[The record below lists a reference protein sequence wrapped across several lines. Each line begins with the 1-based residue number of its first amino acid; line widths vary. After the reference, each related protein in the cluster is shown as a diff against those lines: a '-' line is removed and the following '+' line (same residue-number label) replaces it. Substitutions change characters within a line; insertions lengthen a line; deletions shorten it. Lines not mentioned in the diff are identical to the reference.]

1 MSQEKRIRVNAKQT
15 SKGEWY
21 FDITAETT
29 ITSEDGRA
37 TNIVNAVSVD
47 CLEAV
52 TKLEE
57 KFRSAGHKLVTDEK
71 KDKK

>member
-1 MSQEKRIRVNAKQT
+1 MAEEKRIRVNAKQT

-21 FDITAETT
+21 FDVTAET
-29 ITSEDGRA
+29 ITSNDGYV